1 MLKRC
6 AITLVLAALSL
17 GVCAY
22 SFAQENPSG
31 GQEPK
36 SASGQ
41 HRGGWASPTE
51 MTQRLTKELNLT
63 SDQQTKVQTILEEQQ
78 KQMQTLRQDTSSTPE
93 DRRAKMMEIHKNSTS
108 QIRAVLNDDQ
118 QKKFDEMQAK
128 REQEMGAHQKG
139 QEQPK

>member
-6 AITLVLAALSL
+6 AITLVLALFSV
-17 GVCAY
+17 GICAY
-22 SFAQENPSG
+22 SFAQDKPAG

-36 SASGQ
+36 PANGSER
-41 HRGGWASPTE
+41 RGMNPADQ
-51 MTQRLTKELNLT
+51 TQRLTKELNLT
-63 SDQQTKVQTILEEQQ
+63 SDQQTKVQSILEDQQ
-78 KQMQTLRQDTSSTPE
+78 KQMQALRQDTSSTPE
-93 DRRAKMMEIHKNSTS
+93 DRRSKMMDIHKNSVS

-128 REQEMGAHQKG
+128 REQEMGAHQKA

>member
-6 AITLVLAALSL
+6 AITLVLAMFSL
-17 GVCAY
+17 CAY
-22 SFAQENPSG
+22 SFAQDNPPG

-36 SASGQ
+36 AANGPER
-41 HRGGWASPTE
+41 RGGMSPADQ
-51 MTQRLTKELNLT
+51 TQRLTKELNLS
-63 SDQQTKVQTILEEQQ
+63 SDQQTKVQSILEDQQ
-78 KQMQTLRQDTSSTPE
+78 KQMQALRQDTSSTSE
-93 DRRAKMMEIHKNSTS
+93 DRRSKMMDIHKNTVS
-108 QIRAVLNDDQ
+108 QVRAVLNDDQ

>member
-6 AITLVLAALSL
+6 AITLVLALFSL
-17 GVCAY
+17 CAY
-22 SFAQENPSG
+22 SIAQDKPSG

-36 SASGQ
+36 SPNGSE
-41 HRGGWASPTE
+41 HRGGMNPADQ
-51 MTQRLTKELNLT
+51 TQRLTKELNLT
-63 SDQQTKVQTILEEQQ
+63 SDQQTKVQSILEDQQ
-78 KQMQTLRQDTSSTPE
+78 KQMQALRQDTSSTPE
-93 DRRAKMMEIHKNSTS
+93 DRRSKMMDIHKNTMS
-108 QIRAVLNDDQ
+108 QVRAVLNDDQ

>member
-6 AITLVLAALSL
+6 AITLVLALCSI
-17 GVCAY
+17 GVY
-22 SFAQENPSG
+22 SFAQDHPAG

-36 SASGQ
+36 SAGGQ
-41 HRGGWASPTE
+41 HRMDPAE
-51 MTQRLTKELNLT
+51 QTQRLTKELNLT
-63 SDQQTKVQTILEEQQ
+63 SDQQTKVQSILEDQQ
-78 KQMQTLRQDTSSTPE
+78 KQMQALRQDTSSAPE
-93 DRRAKMMEIHKNSTS
+93 DRRSKMMDIHKNATS